1 MSVFNLLPSA
11 TEEYEHAF
19 WEKGFSDEEIDRIR
33 QYGDS
38 RMWEKAVV
46 GQGDVN
52 EDLRRTQISWLSL
65 NSETEWLYQKLGY
78 IARQLN
84 GKFFG
89 FDLSGFCEDL
99 QYTVY
104 DGAGARYGWHR
115 DKGSN
120 TPAPRK
126 LSLVL
131 QLSDPSEYD
140 GGDLE
145 LLLEEAPLTV
155 KKEKGLVY
163 AFPSYVLHQ
172 VTPVTRGV
180 RRSLVVWLVGPR
192 FR

>member
-1 MSVFNLLPSA
+1 MSIYNLMPA
-11 TEEYEHAF
+11 NGPEFDHAY
-19 WEKGFSDEEIDRIR
+19 WERGFSDEEIDRIR

-38 RMWEKAVV
+38 LMWEKAVV
-46 GQGDVN
+46 GKGTVN
-52 EDLRRTQISWLSL
+52 EDLRKTQVSWIAL
-65 NSETEWLYQKLGY
+65 NPETQWIYDRLGY

-84 GKFFG
+84 FQFFG
-89 FDLSGFCEDL
+89 FDLTGFYEDL

-104 DGAGARYGWHR
+104 DGEGACYGWHR
-115 DKGSN
+115 DKGGD
-120 TPAPRK
+120 TQVPRK
-126 LSLVL
+126 LSMTL

-140 GGDLE
+140 GGELQLSLE
-145 LLLEEAPLTV
+145 ASPLTLA
-155 KKEKGLVY
+155 KGKGILH